1 MDAIIRYKIVSHY
14 GTERSALMKR
24 PIIDIPRASDSLIE
38 KLIEVGILIVTENG
52 IKAADV
58 EGIVKVTYT
67 I

>member
-1 MDAIIRYKIVSHY
+1 
-14 GTERSALMKR
+14 MKR

-52 IKAADV
+52 IKVAEVD
-58 EGIVKVTYT
+58 GMSKVTYT

>member
-1 MDAIIRYKIVSHY
+1 
-14 GTERSALMKR
+14 MKR

-52 IKAADV
+52 IKAAEVD
-58 EGIVKVTYT
+58 GMSKVTYT